1 MSATGLGIFRP
12 AGRLARQGAPDPAT
26 GAGLALVDR
35 ADAAAHA
42 DEWSALA
49 AVALGDNPY
58 FSPDFVIPA
67 LAHLYPGVD
76 VAFVRSA
83 DGALAAVAPIAG
95 GRLGR
100 IAPAARIWS
109 THFGPLG
116 APLVGRRQIERT
128 LATLI
133 DGAAPAKS
141 LIVPDLP
148 LDDVIAGALIRA
160 AEAAGRPTAIVSAHV
175 RAMLDRE
182 SGVTDPRAALPTRR
196 RKEYARQFRRLA
208 DLGPVVIETADTPA
222 LVRARFEEF
231 LALEAASWKGRR
243 GTALAGTA
251 ATVAFA
257 REAVFNFSA
266 SGAARIVSIRLGDR
280 AIAMVVAFI
289 AGATAYTWK
298 IAHDEAYARYSPGAQ
313 AMLEA
318 GRSLFLD
325 PRIARIDS
333 CAIPDHPMIDHLW
346 RDRRAIGTLVIG
358 PQGGGPLFSLGLALT
373 RLEHSARMR
382 IRRFRARR
390 HANRAVHDNREP
402 PP

>member
-1 MSATGLGIFRP
+1 
-12 AGRLARQGAPDPAT
+12 
-26 GAGLALVDR
+26 
-35 ADAAAHA
+35 
-42 DEWSALA
+42 
-49 AVALGDNPY
+49 
-58 FSPDFVIPA
+58 
-67 LAHLYPGVD
+67 
-76 VAFVRSA
+76 
-83 DGALAAVAPIAG
+83 
-95 GRLGR
+95 
-100 IAPAARIWS
+100 
-109 THFGPLG
+109 
-116 APLVGRRQIERT
+116 
-128 LATLI
+128 
-133 DGAAPAKS
+133 
-141 LIVPDLP
+141 
-148 LDDVIAGALIRA
+148 
-160 AEAAGRPTAIVSAHV
+160 
-175 RAMLDRE
+175 MLDRA

-208 DLGPVVIETADTPA
+208 DLGPVVVETADTPT

-231 LALEAASWKGRR
+231 LVLEAASWKGRG
-243 GTALAGTA
+243 GTALAGAA

-280 AIAMVVAFI
+280 AIAMVVVFI

-358 PQGGGPLFSLGLALT
+358 PPGGGPLFGLGLALT
-373 RLEHSARMR
+373 RLEYGARMKV
-382 IRRFRARR
+382 RRFRARR
-390 HANRAVHDNREP
+390 HANRTVHDNREP